1 MEQLKEHEK
10 FMQIAIQL
18 SEQNVLQSLGTPFGA
33 VVVKDGKLVAKSAN
47 KVSATNDPTA
57 HAEVAAIRLACK
69 KLKTFD
75 LSGCVIYTSCE
86 PCPMCLGAI
95 YWAKI
100 EMIYYANTKA
110 DAAAAD
116 FDDQFIYNEL
126 DKAMNERKLPIKQLL
141 RDEAQQAF
149 KLWQKSAMKIDNEK
163 K

>member
-95 YWAKI
+95 YWAKV

-149 KLWQKSAMKIDNEK
+149 KLWQKSAMKIDNAK